1 MSLVNDML
9 RDLDDRKRSPSGAKP
24 SGATAKSRAKR
35 TKGFFILVVCFVI
48 AIVALSV
55 LPDVWVA
62 KITQRVA
69 PKPAVNAEAGVPVAQ
84 AVAEDR
90 ALVEKQVTASEAPL
104 VVNEGPMTIENPS
117 TSLPAAVIEQ
127 INWQMIP
134 QEGGSP
140 VAELTFWLA
149 NSTAFVV
156 YEKSAERIELGL
168 QVSDR
173 GELPALPDGLSDVIG
188 KAASVA
194 DDQYFRFVIE
204 TREPVR
210 FETALKTNPT
220 RFMVTA
226 TPKAVTPVAPASRPA
241 EQKPAAVIESTNKT
255 STKAAEPPASTES
268 ITPTQTRPSLQAGTW
283 RKSIYSRTTDAG
295 AVREAKRLMA
305 SQQTAQAITV
315 LSEQVARAPKSVQSR
330 YLLAQLLL
338 ATEQYPEAQQVFM
351 GAPDNLSWGLLKAR
365 YYLQM
370 GQAGAAVQTLSR
382 YPQGQQRADY
392 IQLLAA
398 ALQQQGKHKDAVE
411 HYLTLLAMDP
421 NQASAWN
428 RMAVSLE
435 HLGRRQKAIDAYQNA
450 LKVAAA
456 PIAERQFA
464 AAQIQGPIP
473 LAQHGAQPPTPTRTQ
488 ARYESAYV

>member
-9 RDLDDRKRSPSGAKP
+9 RDLDDRKRDGQKTDGLGTAPSK
-24 SGATAKSRAKR
+24 AKR
-35 TKGFFILVVCFVI
+35 SGGFVALILGLIIVTLVV
-48 AIVALSV
+48 A
-55 LPDVWVA
+55 
-62 KITQRVA
+62 VA
-69 PKPAVNAEAGVPVAQ
+69 PKAWFAQVRSLFSSNTLPESETVPATTVAHTEGVVLEVPNITQTLESSEPLTQPQPDSPQVNQPQ
-84 AVAEDR
+84 A
-90 ALVEKQVTASEAPL
+90 
-104 VVNEGPMTIENPS
+104 MTQS
-117 TSLPAAVIEQ
+117 IEQ

-226 TPKAVTPVAPASRPA
+226 TPKVVTPVAPASRPA
-241 EQKPAAVIESTNKT
+241 ELKPAAVIESTNKT

-268 ITPTQTRPSLQAGTW
+268 ITPTQTQPSLQAGTW
-283 RKSIYSRTTDAG
+283 RKSIYSSTTDAG

-305 SQQTAQAITV
+305 SQHTAQAITV

-370 GQAGAAVQTLSR
+370 GQAAAAVQTLSR
-382 YPQGQQRADY
+382 YPQGQQRADF
-392 IQLLAA
+392 IQLFAA

-464 AAQIQGPIP
+464 AAQIQR
-473 LAQHGAQPPTPTRTQ
+473 LYGAAGVGGQ
-488 ARYESAYV
+488 